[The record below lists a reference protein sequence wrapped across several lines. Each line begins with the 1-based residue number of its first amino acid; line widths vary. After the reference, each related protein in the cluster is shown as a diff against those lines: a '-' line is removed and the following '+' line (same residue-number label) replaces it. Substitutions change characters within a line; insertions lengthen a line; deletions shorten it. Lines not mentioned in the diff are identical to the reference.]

1 MKTNSE
7 IVVVKGRKNISINDE
22 TYNKLA
28 KLGDLSET
36 FDEVINRLI
45 DEHND
50 RLKEQQRKR

>member
-45 DEHND
+45 DEHNE
-50 RLKEQQRKR
+50 RLKEQRKK

>member
-1 MKTNSE
+1 M
-7 IVVVKGRKNISINDE
+7 KGRKNISINDE

-50 RLKEQQRKR
+50 RLREQRKK